1 MSGFFL
7 VHILSY
13 PTMLMNSLYILVLGL
28 SFISLPAFAQD
39 TLAHTHIAGRDPK
52 LPHQFR
58 EMKTGAT
65 LEAVRDRDAVKLYVM
80 IDSIEQ
86 YSEVVIERS
95 EETQTTYAQCKM
107 IRVEKGKYPKNY
119 VELTDRYPLSSK
131 MPNQYRIKGITPE
144 GIVRIFPA
152 VPVSMNETKKLVKE

>member
-1 MSGFFL
+1 
-7 VHILSY
+7 
-13 PTMLMNSLYILVLGL
+13 MLMNCPYIFALILSLTSL
-28 SFISLPAFAQD
+28 SVCAQD
-39 TLAHTHIAGRDPK
+39 TLAVSHKRGMDKP
-52 LPHQFR
+52 LPHHFQ

-65 LEAVRDRDAVKLYVM
+65 LEAVRDNDAVKLYLM

-86 YSEVVIERS
+86 YSEVLIERS

-107 IRVEKGKYPKNY
+107 IKVEKGKYPKNY
-119 VELTDRYPLSSK
+119 VELMDHYPLSSK

-152 VPVSMNETKKLVKE
+152 VPVSMTDAKNP